1 MRPVE
6 TGFQRPAV
14 DDVAHQINRVG
25 LMVTQKVEQLSG
37 LTAARA
43 EMDVGDEHRPKPE
56 GLLVGRRAHAH
67 PTWPDMARRVA
78 IRDDGD
84 VTAAGRF
91 FYGARGCDGQLYE
104 QLTITT

>member
-1 MRPVE
+1 MVARYIDDAGALARFAQKFLHHIVVRLRPVE

-43 EMDVGDEHRPKPE
+43 EMDVGDEERTEMP
-56 GLLVGRRAHAH
+56 RSR
-67 PTWPDMARRVA
+67 
-78 IRDDGD
+78 
-84 VTAAGRF
+84 
-91 FYGARGCDGQLYE
+91 
-104 QLTITT
+104 